1 MICPEPS
8 ELQEL
13 VRELHRQALPW
24 LPSGLGSRL
33 DWGPAVHPASA
44 VVSTAR
50 LDRILDHN
58 PGDFTVTVQAGMP
71 LLELQRQLAQQR
83 QWLTVDWPWGSGP
96 GGGGSGSVGGLVA
109 RGLAGG
115 YRLRHLGLRDQL
127 IGIGLLRADGT
138 AARAGGR
145 VVKNVAGY
153 DLMRLL
159 TGSWGSLALITE
171 VTLRTQPLPPERR
184 GLWLQ
189 GELADLATFSRWLL
203 GSSLSPERLDWQ
215 LASGSQAGLG
225 LLVSL
230 ASISAQTL
238 QEQIS
243 CIAANAAEQNC
254 SCSELDVD
262 ALNARLVQGV
272 AFQAVPVQA
281 FPVQAVANAQPGPT
295 PPRGG
300 GSPVNP
306 DLPTHGEPAHEE
318 LAHRELARREPAHG
332 ELAHREP
339 THWETAAG
347 KPTHGKPAHCEPAPS
362 SGGWLLRLA
371 VPPDRLGEL
380 VGDAARNGL
389 ALTGEA
395 GSGLAMAWAEPQQL
409 PGYRVEAL
417 RRRTRELG
425 GYLTVLRQ
433 PPSSAMAA
441 WLDAPSRPLIEAV
454 KRQFDPLQQLARGR
468 LPGVQPTPL
477 SALD

>member
-13 VRELHRQALPW
+13 VRELHRQASPW

-44 VVSTAR
+44 LVSTAR
-50 LDRILDHN
+50 LDQILDHN

-189 GELADLATFSRWLL
+189 GELADLAAFSRWLL

-215 LASGSQAGLG
+215 LSGGSNTGLG

-243 CIAANAAEQNC
+243 CIAANAAEQKC
-254 SCSELDVD
+254 SCSELDVEALD
-262 ALNARLVQGV
+262 AKLVQGV
-272 AFQAVPVQA
+272 PGARLGPDPPGDGASQA
-281 FPVQAVANAQPGPT
+281 
-295 PPRGG
+295 
-300 GSPVNP
+300 SPVIQSSSANP
-306 DLPTHGEPAHEE
+306 PSQLPAQSP
-318 LAHRELARREPAHG
+318 
-332 ELAHREP
+332 
-339 THWETAAG
+339 
-347 KPTHGKPAHCEPAPS
+347 
-362 SGGWLLRLA
+362 GGWLLRLA
-371 VPPDRLGEL
+371 VPPDRLNEL
-380 VGDAARNGL
+380 VGDVARHGL
-389 ALTGEA
+389 SLTGEA

-409 PGYRVEAL
+409 PSYRVEAL
-417 RRRTRELG
+417 RRRTHELG

-433 PPSSAMAA
+433 PAASALAA

-468 LPGVQPTPL
+468 LPGVQPKPL
-477 SALD
+477 AALD

>member
-44 VVSTAR
+44 LVSTKR

-96 GGGGSGSVGGLVA
+96 GGSGGGSVGGLVA

-189 GELADLATFSRWLL
+189 GELADLAVFCRWLL

-215 LASGSQAGLG
+215 LSGGSNSGLG

-243 CIAANAAEQNC
+243 CIAANAAEQKC

-262 ALNARLVQGV
+262 ALDAKLVQGV
-272 AFQAVPVQA
+272 PGAQLGPVPPGAGASSTSPASPLSPASPISPASSVIQSSPASSVIQANPPSQ
-281 FPVQAVANAQPGPT
+281 PPAQ
-295 PPRGG
+295 
-300 GSPVNP
+300 SP
-306 DLPTHGEPAHEE
+306 
-318 LAHRELARREPAHG
+318 
-332 ELAHREP
+332 
-339 THWETAAG
+339 
-347 KPTHGKPAHCEPAPS
+347 
-362 SGGWLLRLA
+362 GGWLLRLA
-371 VPPDRLGEL
+371 VPPDRLSEL
-380 VGDAARNGL
+380 VGDLARNGL
-389 ALTGEA
+389 SLTGEA

-409 PGYRVEAL
+409 PSYRVEAL
-417 RRRTRELG
+417 RRRTQELG

-433 PPSSAMAA
+433 PAASAMPA

-468 LPGVQPTPL
+468 LPGVQPKPMA
-477 SALD
+477 ALG

>member
-33 DWGPAVHPASA
+33 DWGPAVHPASDL
-44 VVSTAR
+44 VSTKR

-96 GGGGSGSVGGLVA
+96 GGSGGGSVGGLVA

-189 GELADLATFSRWLL
+189 GELADLAVFCRWLL

-215 LASGSQAGLG
+215 LSGGSNSGLG

-243 CIAANAAEQNC
+243 CIAANAAEQKC

-262 ALNARLVQGV
+262 ALDAKLVQGV
-272 AFQAVPVQA
+272 PGAQLGPVPPGAGASSTSPASPLSPASPISPASSVIQSSPASSVIQANPPSQ
-281 FPVQAVANAQPGPT
+281 PPAQ
-295 PPRGG
+295 
-300 GSPVNP
+300 SP
-306 DLPTHGEPAHEE
+306 
-318 LAHRELARREPAHG
+318 
-332 ELAHREP
+332 
-339 THWETAAG
+339 
-347 KPTHGKPAHCEPAPS
+347 
-362 SGGWLLRLA
+362 GGWLLRLA
-371 VPPDRLGEL
+371 VPPDRLSEL
-380 VGDAARNGL
+380 VGDLARNGL
-389 ALTGEA
+389 SLTGEA

-409 PGYRVEAL
+409 PSYRVEAL
-417 RRRTRELG
+417 RRRTQELG

-433 PPSSAMAA
+433 PAASAMPA

-468 LPGVQPTPL
+468 LPGVQPKPL
-477 SALD
+477 AALG

>member
-33 DWGPAVHPASA
+33 DWGPAVHPASDL
-44 VVSTAR
+44 VSTKR

-96 GGGGSGSVGGLVA
+96 GGSGGGSVGGLVA

-189 GELADLATFSRWLL
+189 GELADLAVFCRWLL

-215 LASGSQAGLG
+215 LFGGSNSGLG

-243 CIAANAAEQNC
+243 CIAANAAEQKC

-262 ALNARLVQGV
+262 ALDAKLVQGV
-272 AFQAVPVQA
+272 PGAQLGPVPPGAGASSTSPASPLSPASPISPASSVIQSSPASSVIQANPPSQ
-281 FPVQAVANAQPGPT
+281 PPAQ
-295 PPRGG
+295 
-300 GSPVNP
+300 SP
-306 DLPTHGEPAHEE
+306 
-318 LAHRELARREPAHG
+318 
-332 ELAHREP
+332 
-339 THWETAAG
+339 
-347 KPTHGKPAHCEPAPS
+347 
-362 SGGWLLRLA
+362 GGWLLRLA
-371 VPPDRLGEL
+371 VPPDRLSEL
-380 VGDAARNGL
+380 VGDLARNGL
-389 ALTGEA
+389 SLTGEA

-409 PGYRVEAL
+409 PSYRVEAL
-417 RRRTRELG
+417 RRRTQELD

-433 PPSSAMAA
+433 PAASAMPA

-468 LPGVQPTPL
+468 LPGVQPKPL
-477 SALD
+477 AALG

>member
-1 MICPEPS
+1 
-8 ELQEL
+8 
-13 VRELHRQALPW
+13 
-24 LPSGLGSRL
+24 
-33 DWGPAVHPASA
+33 
-44 VVSTAR
+44 
-50 LDRILDHN
+50 
-58 PGDFTVTVQAGMP
+58 
-71 LLELQRQLAQQR
+71 
-83 QWLTVDWPWGSGP
+83 
-96 GGGGSGSVGGLVA
+96 VA

-189 GELADLATFSRWLL
+189 GELTDLTAFSRWLL

-254 SCSELDVD
+254 SCSELDVE
-262 ALNARLVQGV
+262 ALNARLVLGVAVQGVVTQGV
-272 AFQAVPVQA
+272 A
-281 FPVQAVANAQPGPT
+281 NTQPGPT

-300 GSPVNP
+300 GSPLNP
-306 DLPTHGEPAHEE
+306 NLPTHGEPAHG
-318 LAHRELARREPAHG
+318 EP
-332 ELAHREP
+332 P
-339 THWETAAG
+339 THGETAAG
-347 KPTHGKPAHCEPAPS
+347 KPVQVSPAQSA
-362 SGGWLLRLA
+362 GGWLLRLG

-380 VGDAARNGL
+380 VGDAARAGL
-389 ALTGEA
+389 ALSGEA

-477 SALD
+477 AALD